1 MLSTAQLLIITV
13 SNSCCS
19 IRRCA
24 RVPTFVKL
32 PNHRVIMATKT
43 TLLSRVDSPTGKYA
57 LEVRQIE
64 KPARKPFFGVFFA
77 PNVADVAP
85 IWTHAY
91 KEREAA
97 EALVESALWFEA
109 NP

>member
-1 MLSTAQLLIITV
+1 MHLLIITV
-13 SNSCCS
+13 
-19 IRRCA
+19 IHCA
-24 RVPTFVKL
+24 AHSVAVL
-32 PNHRVIMATKT
+32 TKT
-43 TLLSRVDSPTGKYA
+43 NLFRATVYMTTKFSPLSRVDSPTGRYS

-85 IWTHAY
+85 IWTHAF
-91 KEREAA
+91 KTKEAA
-97 EALVESALWFEA
+97 EALVESALWHEA